1 MEDVRNAYMGMECV
15 KNSVTL
21 KKRPGFLKAAD
32 TAKLKE

>member
-15 KNSVTL
+15 RSSVTQ
-21 KKRPGFLKAAD
+21 KCGSLKAAD